1 MSGEVFDKALF
12 LYQTAINLVSDDI
25 EEEYRTDAIVII
37 VTALTSM
44 SNCFLSMNVRPRDPA
59 HV

>member
-44 SNCFLSMNVRPRDPA
+44 SNCFLSMNVRLRSTA

>member
-12 LYQTAINLVSDDI
+12 LYQTVINLVSDDI

-44 SNCFLSMNVRPRDPA
+44 SNCFLSMNVRPRSTA

>member
-1 MSGEVFDKALF
+1 MSGEVYDKALF

-44 SNCFLSMNVRPRDPA
+44 SNCFLSMNVCPCCVA
-59 HV
+59 HM

>member
-44 SNCFLSMNVRPRDPA
+44 SNCFLSMNVRPFFVA

>member
-1 MSGEVFDKALF
+1 MRGEVYDKALF
-12 LYQTAINLVSDDI
+12 LYQTAINLLSDDI

-44 SNCFLSMNVRPRDPA
+44 SNCFLSMNVRSRFVA

>member
-1 MSGEVFDKALF
+1 MFDKALF

-44 SNCFLSMNVRPRDPA
+44 SNCFLSMNVRPRSTA